1 MVYIRR
7 EGVFYGQCSE
17 ICGMNHAFMP
27 IVVKAVSPDDFIV
40 LGNS

>member
-1 MVYIRR
+1 
-7 EGVFYGQCSE
+7 
-17 ICGMNHAFMP
+17 MNHAFMP